1 MKLRHVALPALVVS
15 LFLASCATTDSELS
29 QKEKDKLA
37 RDMERANQKQA
48 QAQEKMMKEATR
60 TNQPKGYR

>member
-1 MKLRHVALPALVVS
+1 MKLHRFALPALVVS
-15 LFLASCATTDSELS
+15 LFLAGCATTDSELS
-29 QKEKDKLA
+29 QKEKDKMA